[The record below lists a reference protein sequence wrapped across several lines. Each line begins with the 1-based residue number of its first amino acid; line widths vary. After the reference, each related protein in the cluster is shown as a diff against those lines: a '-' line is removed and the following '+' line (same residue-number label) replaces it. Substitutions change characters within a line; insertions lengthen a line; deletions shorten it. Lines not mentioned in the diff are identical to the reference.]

1 MTKAQFLAA
10 THSLTNFVPSVDL
23 GAFDIVL
30 KPKEKRAEIVVRV
43 YLETQKPSVQAQMVN
58 FGKQFTKLVP
68 EVWNKKARFV
78 CTKTGWT
85 DISLLVTVKVV
96 VTTLANAHYRIA
108 IEDEDL
114 QEHALGPFAM
124 VTDKTSTGLGTN
136 PAFAPRTGTFGSAAT
151 QTSEISS
158 YRRNI
163 IFDLSKTE
171 LLIPI
176 KTPLAQDSAARQR
189 LEKFAR
195 EIMQLKVPKKYY
207 SSRRPTL
214 TVNGCGPG
222 NRATL
227 ASAATAHLRGCGIK
241 NPIVEAQSGATTNL
255 DGVLLSFDNTEL
267 KALFPEKPGSTK
279 SLFRQIT
286 VAHEFGHMVGLPDEY
301 VCMHAMTSD
310 AMENVYAMTT
320 GEVKTFKGS
329 GMQIADVTQL
339 PNGTINVPHI
349 VRHQGAF
356 VTLCSTAG
364 LVPPE
369 FGRMT
374 PSMMSN
380 GMVFHKHHFVT
391 IWEAVCQASGFK
403 DWDITLES

>member
-1 MTKAQFLAA
+1 MFTYLLFIAPALLFALWAQHKVRSTFEKYAQVPTRRGINGVEVARMLTRTADVQIDGMQ
-10 THSLTNFVPSVDL
+10 TRGLSVGLTNIAGEMSDHYDP
-23 GAFDIVL
+23 
-30 KPKEKRAEIVVRV
+30 R
-43 YLETQKPSVQAQMVN
+43 
-58 FGKQFTKLVP
+58 
-68 EVWNKKARFV
+68 
-78 CTKTGWT
+78 TKTVALSET
-85 DISLLVTVKVV
+85 SVV
-96 VTTLANAHYRIA
+96 NSV
-108 IEDEDL
+108 
-114 QEHALGPFAM
+114 
-124 VTDKTSTGLGTN
+124 
-136 PAFAPRTGTFGSAAT
+136 
-151 QTSEISS
+151 
-158 YRRNI
+158 
-163 IFDLSKTE
+163 
-171 LLIPI
+171 
-176 KTPLAQDSAARQR
+176 
-189 LEKFAR
+189 
-195 EIMQLKVPKKYY
+195 
-207 SSRRPTL
+207 
-214 TVNGCGPG
+214 
-222 NRATL
+222 
-227 ASAATAHLRGCGIK
+227 ASVA
-241 NPIVEAQSGATTNL
+241 V
-255 DGVLLSFDNTEL
+255 
-267 KALFPEKPGSTK
+267 
-279 SLFRQIT
+279 